1 MELQVAK
8 PVSVES
14 LRLRLTTAAELE
26 LGGTLATPAAQ
37 RELGAIL
44 ATLHARIVALR
55 ILSFTV
61 DVRTLDFVN
70 SSAIRV
76 FVDWIARAETAGYK
90 LTFVTDHGV
99 TWHRLSFSVLRSL
112 APGTVVVVEKNG
124 ASQGRRPS

>member
-14 LRLRLTTAAELE
+14 LRLRLTNAAELE
-26 LGGTLATPAAQ
+26 LAGTLATPTAQ
-37 RELGAIL
+37 RELNSIL
-44 ATLHARIVALR
+44 TALHGRIVAQRLP
-55 ILSFTV
+55 SFTV

-76 FVDWIARAETAGYK
+76 FVDWIARAESAAYK
-90 LTFVTDHGV
+90 LTFVTDRGV

-112 APGTVVVVEKNG
+112 APSTVNIVELHAAG
-124 ASQGRRPS
+124 QPS